1 MSHTS
6 MQWLRASATTVA
18 LALAL
23 GTPLDAHAAAEDP
36 FFAALDRYG
45 ADDFSGCAR
54 LLGELLQRGGRFPDG
69 GELLLVECTAAAG
82 DRSQA
87 MDYVNQLL
95 PRGRLSFDD
104 LLHKDRPGLNALRAD
119 PAWPDMQRR
128 VEAAEQQRLAQLDA
142 PLRKELLERA
152 ARDQAAQHVAIDAGG
167 GNAFKGVAPVA
178 QANADWLKTMIADK
192 GWPTYSRVGHD
203 GAKAAWLIVQHA
215 DHDPAFQA
223 QVLPLIE
230 HAAKAGEADLPD
242 LALLTDRVLLAQ
254 GKPQRYG
261 SQFITAGDGTMEL
274 RPTEDMDG
282 LDARRQAMGLQ
293 PLAQYKATLSEA
305 YRKPVR

>member
-23 GTPLDAHAAAEDP
+23 GTPLGAHAAAEDP
-36 FFAALDRYG
+36 FFTALDRYG
-45 ADDFSGCAR
+45 ADDFSACAR

-128 VEAAEQQRLAQLDA
+128 VEAAEQQPSRNWTPRCAKSCWSA
-142 PLRKELLERA
+142 P
-152 ARDQAAQHVAIDAGG
+152 HVTRPPSMWPSTR
-167 GNAFKGVAPVA
+167 GVA
-178 QANADWLKTMIADK
+178 MR
-192 GWPTYSRVGHD
+192 SR
-203 GAKAAWLIVQHA
+203 A
-215 DHDPAFQA
+215 
-223 QVLPLIE
+223 
-230 HAAKAGEADLPD
+230 
-242 LALLTDRVLLAQ
+242 
-254 GKPQRYG
+254 
-261 SQFITAGDGTMEL
+261 
-274 RPTEDMDG
+274 
-282 LDARRQAMGLQ
+282 
-293 PLAQYKATLSEA
+293 
-305 YRKPVR
+305 

>member
-1 MSHTS
+1 MSHAS
-6 MQWLRASATTVA
+6 MQWLHAPVATVA
-18 LALAL
+18 LALL
-23 GTPLDAHAAAEDP
+23 LSTPLRAHAAVEDP
-36 FFAALDRYG
+36 FFTALDRYG

-54 LLGELLQRGGRFPDG
+54 LLGDLLQRGGRFPDG
-69 GELLLVECTAAAG
+69 GELLLVECTASAG

-95 PRGRLSFDD
+95 PSGRLSFDD

-119 PAWPDMQRR
+119 PAWPDMRR
-128 VEAAEQQRLAQLDA
+128 RLQAAEQQRLARLDA
-142 PLRKELLERA
+142 PLRRELLERA
-152 ARDQAAQHVAIDAGG
+152 ARDQAAQHVAIGAGG
-167 GNAFKGVAPVA
+167 GDAFKGVAPVA
-178 QANADWLKTMIADK
+178 RANADWLKTVIADK
-192 GWPTYSRVGHD
+192 GWPTYSQVGHD

-223 QVLPLIE
+223 EALPLVE

-261 SQFITAGDGTMEL
+261 SQFTTAGNGTMEL

>member
-1 MSHTS
+1 MSPTP
-6 MQWLRASATTVA
+6 MQWLHAPVATVA
-18 LALAL
+18 FALL
-23 GTPLDAHAAAEDP
+23 LSTPLHAHAPVEDP
-36 FFAALDRYG
+36 FFAALDRYS
-45 ADDFSGCAR
+45 ADDFGGCAR
-54 LLGELLQRGGRFPDG
+54 LLGGLLQRGGHFPDG

-82 DRSQA
+82 DRGQA
-87 MDYVNQLL
+87 VDYVNQLL
-95 PRGRLSFDD
+95 PSGRLSFDD

-119 PAWPDMQRR
+119 PAWPDMRR
-128 VEAAEQQRLAQLDA
+128 RMEAAERQRLAQLDA
-142 PLRKELLERA
+142 PLRRELLERA

-167 GNAFKGVAPVA
+167 GDAFKGVAPVA
-178 QANADWLKTMIADK
+178 RANADWLKSVIADK
-192 GWPTYSRVGHD
+192 GWPTYSQVGHD

-223 QVLPLIE
+223 QVLPLVE
-230 HAAKAGEADLPD
+230 HAAKGGEADLPD

-261 SQFITAGDGTMEL
+261 SQFTTAGDGTMEL

-293 PLAQYKATLSEA
+293 PLAQYKAVLSEA